1 MYTDITGIILAG
13 GKSKRMGTNKA
24 LLKINE
30 LTVIERSAALLNKL
44 FSRVIIITNTPD
56 EYSFLKLEMYP
67 DIYPGRG
74 PLAGIHSALI
84 NSSTEKNFILSC
96 DIPFLSAEV
105 IKYITDYKTK
115 LPVTVVYA
123 DGFIQQLAGIYSRS
137 VLPEAENILNETAG
151 NAGKCKVLY
160 LLDKTGAEILK
171 AENIPSYKKDM
182 FLNMNT
188 LSDFEE
194 VINRKMD

>member
-1 MYTDITGIILAG
+1 LHTDITGVILAG

-24 LLKINE
+24 LLKIND
-30 LTVIERSAALLNKL
+30 TTIIERSSALLKIL

-56 EYSFLKLEMYP
+56 EYSFLNLEMYG
-67 DIYPGRG
+67 DIYLGRG
-74 PLAGIHSALI
+74 PLAGIHSALF

-96 DIPFLSAEV
+96 DIPFISADV
-105 IKYITDYKTK
+105 IKYISDYKTK
-115 LPVTVVYA
+115 HPVTVVYA

-137 VLPEAENILNETAG
+137 VLPEAENILKETAG
-151 NAGKCKVLY
+151 KNQKCKVLS

-188 LSDFEE
+188 VHDYEE
-194 VINRKMD
+194 VVRIIDC